1 MNKALAS
8 QRARIG
14 GLVRASM
21 YDGKEVTA
29 KARKAFMKD
38 YFLNQIPSDL
48 PVEERLR
55 RAGCLRKA
63 HFTRLAYLSAKARA
77 K

>member
-1 MNKALAS
+1 MNKALVT

-29 KARKAFMKD
+29 KAFMED

-48 PVEERLR
+48 PEVERLR